1 MLKFIRDKGLTPEI
15 AWLMLPH
22 VYEHPKLDF
31 ESVLTSIKFKKV
43 AKEQL
48 FNSVPFLKSKFAEIQ
63 HSDKEGNEKDW
74 IMGQLR
80 KMAIGNVS
88 LNELAASL

>member
-1 MLKFIRDKGLTPEI
+1 
-15 AWLMLPH
+15 MLPH

-31 ESVLTSIKFKKV
+31 ESVLISIKFKKV

-48 FNSVPFLKSKFAEIQ
+48 FGSVPFLKSKFAEIQ
-63 HSDKEGNEKDW
+63 HTEKVGNEKDW

-88 LNELAASL
+88 LTELAASL